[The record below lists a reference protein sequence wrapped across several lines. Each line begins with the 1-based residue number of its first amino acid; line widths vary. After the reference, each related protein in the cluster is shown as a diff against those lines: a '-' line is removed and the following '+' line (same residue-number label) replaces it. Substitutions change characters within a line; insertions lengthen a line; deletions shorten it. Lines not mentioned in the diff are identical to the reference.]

1 MTALFSLAAS
11 RVPILSAPAR
21 PKQGLPLWP
30 RLRLFVDRVEVTR
43 WWGWRRVWR
52 RMPLAELKQVQA
64 PAPTTLRL
72 KPADGPPLI
81 LNVKQARRWARLI
94 RACRACLDPGDAP

>member
-1 MTALFSLAAS
+1 MHSLSSTSSAG
-11 RVPILSAPAR
+11 VPIRVTHAR
-21 PKQGLPLWP
+21 PRQEALLWP

-52 RMPLAELKQVQA
+52 RLPLAELKQVQA

-81 LNVKQARRWARLI
+81 LNVEHPRRWARLI